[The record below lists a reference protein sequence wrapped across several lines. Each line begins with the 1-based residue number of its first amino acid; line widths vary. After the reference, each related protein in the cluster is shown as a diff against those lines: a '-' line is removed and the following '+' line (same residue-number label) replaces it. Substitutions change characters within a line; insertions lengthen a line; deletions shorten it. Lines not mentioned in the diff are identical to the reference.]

1 MSTALLDLP
10 MTEKERRSNAV
21 RLSYEAVEAAKIAAA
36 FKGQTVADYVSEVVL
51 AAANRDIEE
60 GYRAR
65 SRPAAPA
72 PPPRPAGPKKGGG
85 K

>member
-1 MSTALLDLP
+1 MSPGLTSPP

-21 RLSYEAVEAAKIAAA
+21 RLSFEAVEAAKIAAA
-36 FKGQTVADYVSEVVL
+36 FKGQTVADYVSAVVL
-51 AAANRDIEE
+51 EAANRDIEE

-65 SRPAAPA
+65 SRGGT
-72 PPPRPAGPKKGGG
+72 PPPPPPKPAPKKGGG